1 MSFLVAKADG
11 ATEPFESGKL
21 ISSLVKSGA
30 EEAVAREIL
39 QKIESELAGRVRGAV
54 MTTHEIYSHAFQH
67 LRAIKRPLAAR
78 YSLKRAVLEFGPS
91 GFPFE
96 EYLAQLFKSE
106 GYAAKTDQIIK
117 GGCVEHEVDIVLT
130 KGGETTFAEV
140 KFHNS
145 LAYKSDL
152 KVALYVKARMEDL
165 VAGGFTDSRGLLI
178 TNTKFTDVAV
188 NYAQC
193 QTLELL
199 SWDYPQG
206 ATLHERIEKAHLY
219 PITAITSLS
228 RREKTALLEA
238 KIVLCSQLLAD
249 TSALGALGISGHK
262 AEVILEEAGA
272 LCSFE
277 TVL

>member
-11 ATEPFESGKL
+11 KTEPFEPDKL
-21 ISSLVKSGA
+21 THSLMKAGA
-30 EEAVAREIL
+30 DEAVARDIL
-39 QKIESELAGRVRGAV
+39 HKIESELAGRAHGTA
-54 MTTHEIYSHAFQH
+54 MATHEIYAHAFQE
-67 LRAIKRPLAAR
+67 LRSIRRPLAAR

-96 EYLAQLFKSE
+96 AYLAQLFVHD
-106 GYAAKTDQIIK
+106 GYEAKIDQIVK
-117 GGCVEHEVDIVLT
+117 GGCVEHEVDVVLT
-130 KGGETTFAEV
+130 KNGITTFVEA

-152 KVALYVKARMEDL
+152 KVVLYVKARIEDL
-165 VAGGFTDSRGLLI
+165 IAGGHTNAKGMLV

-188 NYAQC
+188 HYAEC
-193 QTLELL
+193 QLLELL

-219 PITAITSLS
+219 PITAVTSLS
-228 RREKTALLEA
+228 RREKTALLQA
-238 KIVLCSQLLAD
+238 KIVLCSQLLTKD
-249 TSALGALGISGHK
+249 DVLGSIGISGHK

-272 LCSFE
+272 LCSA
-277 TVL
+277 

>member
-11 ATEPFESGKL
+11 ETEPFESGKL
-21 ISSLVKSGA
+21 THSLLKAGA
-30 EEAVAREIL
+30 DESTARNIL
-39 QKIESELAGRVRGAV
+39 QKIEAELAGRTHGQV
-54 MTTHEIYSHAFQH
+54 MSTHEIYAHAFQE
-67 LRAIKRPLAAR
+67 LRATQRPVAAR

-96 EYLAQLFKSE
+96 QYLSQLFVHE
-106 GYAAKTDQIIK
+106 GFETKTDQIVK

-130 KGGETTFAEV
+130 KGGVTTFVEA

-152 KVALYVKARMEDL
+152 KVVLYVKARLEDL
-165 VAGGFTDSRGLLI
+165 VAGGYDGSKGMLI

-188 NYAQC
+188 QYAEC
-193 QTLELL
+193 QMLELL

-206 ATLHERIEKAHLY
+206 ATLHERIERARLY

-238 KIVLCSQLLAD
+238 KMVLCSQLIAKTDILD
-249 TSALGALGISGHK
+249 TIGISGHK
-262 AEVILEEAGA
+262 ATVILEEAGA
-272 LCSFE
+272 LCSS
-277 TVL
+277 